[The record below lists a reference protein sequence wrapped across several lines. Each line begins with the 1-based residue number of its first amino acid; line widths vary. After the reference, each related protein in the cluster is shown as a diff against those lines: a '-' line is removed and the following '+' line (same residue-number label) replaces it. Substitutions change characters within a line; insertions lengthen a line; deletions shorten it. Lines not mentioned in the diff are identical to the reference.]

1 MNLMEDGEAKLRSLA
16 RSIDSHDQ
24 KNHYKNKKVIL

>member
-16 RSIDSHDQ
+16 RSTDSHDQ
-24 KNHYKNKKVIL
+24 KIITKNFWF